1 MKKTKET
8 INELVRRAREKQE
21 GSDKAFADLCAHYEG
36 LVVSQVRRYFP
47 KEKDQYEDLLQE
59 GTLAFYDAVRTF
71 DLKQSSVTFG
81 LYAKICIRNRL
92 ISIKRKSDAKA
103 RRKAVSA
110 AGEEYAARASTT
122 GEKRA
127 TQKERVARLVSE
139 YGGRLAP
146 LEKAVFPLYLEGLS
160 YKEIAASLGRDERS
174 VGNAIYR
181 MKRKLR
187 K

>member
-8 INELVRRAREKQE
+8 INELVKRAQKGPNGDQ
-21 GSDKAFADLCAHYEG
+21 AFSELCTHYEG
-36 LVVSQVRRYFP
+36 LVKSQVRKYFP
-47 KEKDQYEDLLQE
+47 EENDQYEDLLQE
-59 GTLAFYDAVRTF
+59 GTLAFFDAVRTF
-71 DLKQSSVTFG
+71 DLEQSSVTFG

-103 RRKAVSA
+103 RRKAAAA
-110 AGEEYAARASTT
+110 AGKEFAARASHTD
-122 GEKRA
+122 EKKSS
-127 TQKERVARLVSE
+127 QKEEVARLVGQ

-160 YKEIAASLGRDERS
+160 YKEIAVSLGRDERS